1 MTLREYIEELG
12 FDDYEH
18 FFEMELTS
26 LVLMPIGRIIPA
38 HHYSSFLDYQIQEID
53 HHIEQHIKL
62 ERDSLSPHNQR
73 AEYYIITL
81 YSKESEA

>member
-18 FFEMELTS
+18 FFEIELTS
-26 LVLMPIGRIIPA
+26 LVLMPSGRIIPA
-38 HHYSSFLDYQIQEID
+38 NHYSFFLDYDVQEIE
-53 HHIEQHIKL
+53 HHIEL
-62 ERDSLSPHNQR
+62 ERDSLGPNDKC

-81 YSKESEA
+81 YSKEDSK

>member
-26 LVLMPIGRIIPA
+26 LVLMPMGRIIPMQ
-38 HHYSSFLDYQIQEID
+38 HYSSFLDYDIEEIEY
-53 HHIEQHIKL
+53 HVEL
-62 ERDSLSPHNQR
+62 ERDSLGPNDKC

-81 YSKESEA
+81 YQKKEEAA

>member
-18 FFEMELTS
+18 FFEMELSS

-38 HHYSSFLDYQIQEID
+38 HRYSFFLDYQIQEVE
-53 HHIEQHIKL
+53 HHIEL
-62 ERDSLSPHNQR
+62 ERDSLGPNDKCAS
-73 AEYYIITL
+73 YYIITL
-81 YSKESEA
+81 YPKDV

>member
-26 LVLMPIGRIIPA
+26 LVLMPMGRVIPMQ
-38 HHYSSFLDYQIQEID
+38 HYNSFLDYDIEEIEY
-53 HHIEQHIKL
+53 HVEL
-62 ERDSLSPHNQR
+62 ERDSTSKDDKCSSYH
-73 AEYYIITL
+73 IITL
-81 YSKESEA
+81 YSKESA

>member
-12 FDDYEH
+12 FDDYQH

-38 HHYSSFLDYQIQEID
+38 HHYNSFLDYDVQEIE
-53 HHIEQHIKL
+53 HHIEL
-62 ERDSLSPHNQR
+62 ERNSLGPNDQCSSYH
-73 AEYYIITL
+73 IITL
-81 YSKESEA
+81 YSKESEV

>member
-18 FFEMELTS
+18 FFEMELSS
-26 LVLMPIGRIIPA
+26 LVLMPIGRVIPMQ
-38 HHYSSFLDYQIQEID
+38 HYSSFLDYQIQEIE
-53 HHIEQHIKL
+53 HHIEL
-62 ERDSLSPHNQR
+62 ERGSLGPNDQC

-81 YSKESEA
+81 YGKEDSK

>member
-18 FFEMELTS
+18 FFLMELSS
-26 LVLMPIGRIIPA
+26 LVLMPAGALIPENRFSL
-38 HHYSSFLDYQIQEID
+38 YLDYQIQEIE
-53 HHIEQHIKL
+53 HHIEL
-62 ERDSLSPHNQR
+62 ERSSLGPNDQC

-81 YSKESEA
+81 YGKESEA

>member
-26 LVLMPIGRIIPA
+26 LVLMPLGRIIPMQ
-38 HHYSSFLDYQIQEID
+38 HYSSFLDYDIEEIEY
-53 HHIEQHIKL
+53 HVEL
-62 ERDSLSPHNQR
+62 ERGSTSKDDKCSSYH
-73 AEYYIITL
+73 IITL
-81 YSKESEA
+81 YPKESA

>member
-26 LVLMPIGRIIPA
+26 LVLMPIGRVIPA
-38 HHYSSFLDYQIQEID
+38 HHYSSFLDYQIQEIEY
-53 HHIEQHIKL
+53 HVEL
-62 ERDSLSPHNQR
+62 ERGGSADNDDESSSYH
-73 AEYYIITL
+73 IITL
-81 YSKESEA
+81 YDREES

>member
-18 FFEMELTS
+18 FFEMELSS

-38 HHYSSFLDYQIQEID
+38 HHYSSFLDYQIEEIE
-53 HHIEQHIKL
+53 HHIEL
-62 ERDSLSPHNQR
+62 ERGSLGPNDQC

-81 YSKESEA
+81 YSKEDSK

>member
-12 FDDYEH
+12 YEYEH

-38 HHYSSFLDYQIQEID
+38 HHYSSFLDYDIEEI
-53 HHIEQHIKL
+53 
-62 ERDSLSPHNQR
+62 
-73 AEYYIITL
+73 EYHVELNRGSNSKDDKCSSYHIITL
-81 YSKESEA
+81 YPKDV